1 MRHRTTSSRTPV
13 LLLASVVL
21 LAGCGTQVS
30 DTRRKALAQAQLT
43 GPEGSASGVASTA
56 GTGGATDGTTPAGGS
71 TSSTPGLAGATST
84 AGGTTGTA
92 PGAGGPTRTGAATS
106 AGGSAATGKAGAA
119 APSGGNGGAT
129 DKGVTATS
137 ILLGNVSDLSGPQPG
152 LFKTAVAGTNAY
164 LAYVNSQGGLYGR
177 QLKISVADSQT
188 SCDGDRAGHEQNIDK
203 VFAFAGSFSLFDQCG
218 ATVLKSHPDVPDA
231 HLAVTPDANSLP
243 NNFSV
248 NPVGTTS
255 NNGPFAW
262 ARDTFSPEA
271 VAKSAFMYVN
281 LPAVTN
287 VAALQKHSAESV
299 GWQFP
304 YTRAVGATETDFTA
318 DIIQMRNKGI
328 KVFYSLFNADE
339 MANFKQQADQQNYA
353 PIIIA
358 PLVYDQTFF
367 QKLGGSAAAENIYGY
382 NAQTLFF
389 GAEDA
394 ARVPSVALFQK
405 YYAQVT
411 GGAAADTFAADAWA
425 ETAMLVGAMRAAGP
439 ALTRKKVLAE
449 LAKITSF
456 DADGFFSRANPAK
469 KQPGNCYVIWKV
481 KGGKYVR
488 TDTPATAFRCD
499 GKQV

>member
-1 MRHRTTSSRTPV
+1 MRDRTRSATAPT
-13 LLLASVVL
+13 LLLATAVL

-30 DTRRKALAQAQLT
+30 DVRRKALAQAQLNGLRSDST
-43 GPEGSASGVASTA
+43 ASSTQA
-56 GTGGATDGTTPAGGS
+56 GTGGGS
-71 TSSTPGLAGATST
+71 TSGTSTGATSGST
-84 AGGTTGTA
+84 TTTGPAATTGRTA
-92 PGAGGPTRTGAATS
+92 PLTSGSGPTGGGPTGKAATS
-106 AGGSAATGKAGAA
+106 TTAGAPPA
-119 APSGGNGGAT
+119 GGNGGAT

-164 LAYVNSQGGLYGR
+164 LAYVNSQGGLFGR

-188 SCDGDRAGHEQNIDK
+188 SCDGDRAGHEQNVDK

-231 HLAVTPDANSLP
+231 HLAVTPDANRLP

-248 NPVGTTS
+248 NPVGSTS

-262 ARDTFSPEA
+262 ARDRFGAAS

-339 MANFKQQADQQNYA
+339 LANFKQQADQQSYA
-353 PIIIA
+353 PVIIA

-382 NAQTLFF
+382 NGATLFF

-394 ARVPSVALFQK
+394 ARVPAVALFQK
-405 YYAQVT
+405 YYAQVS
-411 GGAAADTFAADAWA
+411 GGGAADTFAADAWA
-425 ETAMLVGAMRAAGP
+425 ETALLVQAMRAAGP
-439 ALTRKKVLAE
+439 QLTRAKVLAE
-449 LAKITSF
+449 LRRVTSF
-456 DADGFFSRANPAK
+456 DADGFFAKANPAQ

-481 KGGKYVR
+481 QGGRYVR
-488 TDTPATAFRCD
+488 TDTPATSFRCD
-499 GKQV
+499 GKLV